1 MPRLVQE
8 LKDALQQQ
16 QVTEQAAACVG
27 EQAQTARR
35 HQQEHAE
42 ENAALKHEIQVE
54 LNLIL
59 LVPLCGRGRELTNN
73 SRIAQRRTACTS
85 QASHADRDL
94 YTVHIG
100 DLSASA
106 HSITLVH
113 RLFSTLQ
120 LVHTER
126 CELTLSVKYTPL
138 FGWPLILQWS
148 PYACRQLL
156 KTWKPW

>member
-16 QVTEQAAACVG
+16 QVTEQAAACVD

-59 LVPLCGRGRELTNN
+59 LVPLCGRGRELANN

-85 QASHADRDL
+85 QASDSDL

-106 HSITLVH
+106 HSTTLVH
-113 RLFSTLQ
+113 RLCSTLQ
-120 LVHTER
+120 LVYTER
-126 CELTLSVKYTPL
+126 GELTLLVKNTPL